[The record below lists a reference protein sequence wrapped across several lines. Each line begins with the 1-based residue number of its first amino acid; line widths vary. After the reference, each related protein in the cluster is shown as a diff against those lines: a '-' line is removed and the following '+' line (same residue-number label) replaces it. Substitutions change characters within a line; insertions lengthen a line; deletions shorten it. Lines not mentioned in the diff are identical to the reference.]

1 MEEEL
6 ANLTNAL
13 EKIKLN
19 MIRVNDMINHVNGW
33 RTQGFNVETEPLEK
47 QNQEYQ
53 EFIVNIEQ
61 KFRELVNEA
70 VEKGN
75 ELKA

>member
-1 MEEEL
+1 MEEEF
-6 ANLTNAL
+6 ANLTNAV

-33 RTQGFNVETEPLEK
+33 KSQGFNVETEPLER

-53 EFIVNIEQ
+53 EFIIQIEQ
-61 KFRELVNEA
+61 KFRNLVMEA
-70 VEKGN
+70 IEKGN